1 MCSGWVVRAAVAGRP
16 DALALGA
23 RVGCERGLTLLVLLV
38 DIPEPQQQRPV
49 VGSQV
54 ADASRRTVG
63 QQRQDARRASTSEH
77 ERWVVQTPDRRRGTD
92 TGGQAAR
99 APRKSEGSPDGGGCA
114 ARPGHAGSRGRG
126 VAGVT
131 PAGLRHYSATGHRRS
146 AQPLSPASQ
155 PSLSAQPL
163 SPAAQPSLFAHQH
176 VPPKCARPIM
186 RAHSC
191 CRAAVHRH
199 AGSPRAASHDEKLG
213 HGSGSLNASMEA
225 SVEAQNALRARL
237 PLAMPLPPLSADCW
251 RRRRRPTRSPPSS
264 CVW

>member
-1 MCSGWVVRAAVAGRP
+1 LYSGWVVRAAVAGRP

-54 ADASRRTVG
+54 ADAPRRTVG

-99 APRKSEGSPDGGGCA
+99 APRESEGSPDGGGCA

-126 VAGVT
+126 VAGSRGRGCD
-131 PAGLRHYSATGHRRS
+131 AGWPPPLLRHRPP
-146 AQPLSPASQ
+146 PLSPASQ

-163 SPAAQPSLFAHQH
+163 SPASLLTSMCLQSAPGPS
-176 VPPKCARPIM
+176 
-186 RAHSC
+186 
-191 CRAAVHRH
+191 
-199 AGSPRAASHDEKLG
+199 
-213 HGSGSLNASMEA
+213 
-225 SVEAQNALRARL
+225 
-237 PLAMPLPPLSADCW
+237 
-251 RRRRRPTRSPPSS
+251 
-264 CVW
+264 